1 MAGLDPAIH
10 DEKKNKK
17 AGSDPGL
24 FSIRHSGA
32 RQRVG
37 APRRPMTGSA

>member
-1 MAGLDPAIH
+1 MAGTKAVH

-24 FSIRHSGA
+24 YYLALR
-32 RQRVG
+32 
-37 APRRPMTGSA
+37 